1 MVSVILSSSSPED
14 ITVDLEASGQAD
26 LGTDFE
32 LSSSSVTITSGT
44 LSTDVTVTA
53 LSDDND
59 NEEDE
64 LFEISVSESS
74 SVTLGRNS
82 SVVINI
88 ASDICEFIPTS
99 ISGPIEEDL
108 TLYNLCNPYYVTGN
122 LFVRRE

>member
-1 MVSVILSSSSPED
+1 MTAYDTDADGSEDQFEGHESWFANPAASVEVSLVTDNNNISELEQFNSTVVSVILSSSSPED

-64 LFEISVSESS
+64 L
-74 SVTLGRNS
+74 
-82 SVVINI
+82 
-88 ASDICEFIPTS
+88 
-99 ISGPIEEDL
+99 
-108 TLYNLCNPYYVTGN
+108 
-122 LFVRRE
+122 